1 MFLLEPERKQFFYS
15 ALHPLLYEIS
25 TSSWVVLIIIV
36 SLFEVYSRLAL
47 QCSILV
53 CGVCQLVYYIYLTS
67 ATLNRRTEQ
76 FNIRMY
82 REQVILNKLQ
92 NTAWGTVTTL
102 MFICFGSLWIFGTVG
117 AIRLF
122 GVVGIF
128 DYFVLLCIA
137 TNGMVTQFGI
147 IHFCGNLPK
156 GCSEVLLRMRNEK
169 GQIRTSKRTYDRKL
183 LSKTVNSLKPFGIR
197 SGPIRV
203 MKHNALHLY
212 FGNLINIIV
221 SVLVANPSMKK
232 Y

>member
-15 ALHPLLYEIS
+15 TLHPLNKPSLKL
-25 TSSWVVLIIIV
+25 SWLVRITIV
-36 SLFEVYSRLAL
+36 SLFELYSRLAL
-47 QCSILV
+47 QSSLLV
-53 CGVCQLVYYIYLTS
+53 CAVCQLVYYIYITS
-67 ATLNRRTEQ
+67 ATLNRRREQ
-76 FNIRMY
+76 FSIRMY

-92 NTAWGTVTTL
+92 NTAWGTGTAV
-102 MFICFGSLWIFGTVG
+102 MFICFGSLWIIGTVG

-128 DYFVLLCIA
+128 DYFVLFCIA
-137 TNGMVTQFGI
+137 TDGMVTQFGI

-169 GQIRTSKRTYDRKL
+169 KLPSSKQAYARKL
-183 LSKTVNSLKPFGIR
+183 LVKTIDSLKAFGIR
-197 SGPIRV
+197 SGPIRLI
-203 MKHNALHLY
+203 KHNALHLY